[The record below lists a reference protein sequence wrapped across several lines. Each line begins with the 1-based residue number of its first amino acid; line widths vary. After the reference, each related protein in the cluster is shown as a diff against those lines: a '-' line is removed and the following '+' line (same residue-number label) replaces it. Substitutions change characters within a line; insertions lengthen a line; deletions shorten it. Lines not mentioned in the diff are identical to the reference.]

1 MRIFKFGGASVK
13 DAEGIRNVY
22 NVLQTVGFEDVLLV
36 ISAMGKTTNALE
48 VVIKNYFD
56 KSPELQS
63 SIQEVKKYHNQ
74 ILLDLFEDDKNL
86 VFKEVNTLFVE
97 LDHFISQNKSP
108 NYNFVYDQIVSF
120 GELISTTIISNY
132 MGHMGIKTQ
141 WNDVRNLI
149 KTDTNYRDA
158 NVDWETTQKLIS
170 KNVKKKILTVTQG
183 FLGSDE
189 NNFTTTLGREGS
201 DYTAAIFAYCLNAE
215 SVTIWKDVPGV
226 MNADPRY
233 FENARL
239 LNQISYREA
248 IELAFYG
255 ATVIHPKTLQPL
267 QKKEIPLF
275 VKSFINPTLPGTSVS
290 KGADLE
296 PHLPCFIL
304 KKNQLLLSLSS
315 IDFSFIMEENISEIF
330 ALLHQYKM
338 KVSLIQNSAISFSVC
353 IDDKFGNFTAL
364 KSILSKKFKISYNEN
379 VSLYTIRHFDEKAS
393 QIVEKNKVVLLKQ
406 VSRETMQIITKEEK
420 HAIAIHEAGHATV
433 SWMLQHAAPLV
444 KVTIVPRGQSLGA
457 AWYLPEERQIVR
469 TEQMLDEM
477 CATMG
482 GRAAEKVVFNKISTG
497 ALSDL
502 EKVTKQARAM
512 VTVYGLNDK
521 IGNITYYDSSG
532 QSDYNFSKP
541 YSDDTAKII
550 DTEISGLIEE
560 QYQRAITILTEN
572 RIKLEAL
579 AGILIE
585 KEVIFKDDLET
596 IFGKRPFDIV
606 EEEPKT
612 ISEIIAETDSEIAT
626 E

>member
-13 DAEGIRNVY
+13 DAEGIRNVHS
-22 NVLQTVGFEDVLLV
+22 VLQTVGYEDVLLV

-48 VVIKNYFD
+48 VVIKNYFE

-74 ILLDLFEDDKNL
+74 ILLDLFEDDKNA
-86 VFKEVNTLFVE
+86 VFKDVNSLFSE
-97 LDHFISQNKSP
+97 LDHFINQNKSP

-120 GELISTTIISNY
+120 GELISTTIVSHY
-132 MGHMGIKTQ
+132 MGFMGIKTQ
-141 WNDVRNLI
+141 WIDVRNLI
-149 KTDTNYRDA
+149 KTDNNYRDA

-170 KNVKKKILTVTQG
+170 KNVKKKILNVTQG

-290 KGADLE
+290 KGADLD

-353 IDDKFGNFTAL
+353 IDDKFGNFNSL

-379 VSLYTIRHFDEKAS
+379 VSLFTIRHFDEKAA
-393 QIVEKNKVVLLKQ
+393 QIVEKNKIVLLKQ
-406 VSRETMQIITKEEK
+406 VSRETMQIITKEE
-420 HAIAIHEAGHATV
+420 
-433 SWMLQHAAPLV
+433 
-444 KVTIVPRGQSLGA
+444 
-457 AWYLPEERQIVR
+457 
-469 TEQMLDEM
+469 
-477 CATMG
+477 
-482 GRAAEKVVFNKISTG
+482 N
-497 ALSDL
+497 
-502 EKVTKQARAM
+502 
-512 VTVYGLNDK
+512 
-521 IGNITYYDSSG
+521 
-532 QSDYNFSKP
+532 
-541 YSDDTAKII
+541 
-550 DTEISGLIEE
+550 
-560 QYQRAITILTEN
+560 
-572 RIKLEAL
+572 
-579 AGILIE
+579 
-585 KEVIFKDDLET
+585 
-596 IFGKRPFDIV
+596 
-606 EEEPKT
+606 
-612 ISEIIAETDSEIAT
+612 
-626 E
+626 